1 MTYSYTEKKRIRKD
15 FSSTESIKE
24 IPYLLETQ
32 INSYAKFLQSEI
44 KSDDRGNFGLHA
56 AFRQVFPIESYSGNA
71 RLEYV
76 EYKLSPPVFNVK
88 ECQIRTRESNDG
100 DFIAKKNYKKCL
112 RTIKRAVSY
121 THLTLPTK
129 RIV

>member
-32 INSYAKFLQSEI
+32 INSYAKFLQSEVKNEDRVI
-44 KSDDRGNFGLHA
+44 SDCTQP
-56 AFRQVFPIESYSGNA
+56 FRQVFPIESYSGNA

-88 ECQIRTRESNDG
+88 ECQIRGSTYASSLE
-100 DFIAKKNYKKCL
+100 
-112 RTIKRAVSY
+112 
-121 THLTLPTK
+121 
-129 RIV
+129 